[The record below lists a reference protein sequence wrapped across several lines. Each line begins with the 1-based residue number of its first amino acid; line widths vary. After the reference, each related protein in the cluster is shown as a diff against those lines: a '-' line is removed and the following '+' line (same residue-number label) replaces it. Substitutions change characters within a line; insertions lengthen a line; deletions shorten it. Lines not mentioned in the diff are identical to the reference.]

1 MLNEFKTILFT
12 AWDEG
17 KQTELDRIKTIKGMY
32 DDIIIANKKISGETE
47 LQIQTITVL
56 NGINYEEV
64 AGELFSF
71 RALIS

>member
-47 LQIQTITVL
+47 LQTQTITVL